1 MSTSALCAVHCTI
14 IQVAYI
20 VQRRNETRK
29 RTYIR
34 LGSEKAP
41 EFIVSNNGGFGFS
54 LNLVYCCL
62 YFMYNFIFL
71 FCRCSFCFQCATVQM
86 CLVAYNKFSE
96 RTKNTDSISRF
107 SIFSRVLVALCGRYI
122 LFQGMFSLFKHDIRE
137 YVFELLIESYPI
149 G

>member
-14 IQVAYI
+14 IVCI

-34 LGSEKAP
+34 LGREKAP

-54 LNLVYCCL
+54 LNPVYCCL

-71 FCRCSFCFQCATVQM
+71 FFRYSFCFQCATVQLFG
-86 CLVAYNKFSE
+86 CLQQIQW
-96 RTKNTDSISRF
+96 TKKECGFEIEIFYLLTCSSSLMRQKHFILRQISLHRHYAQP
-107 SIFSRVLVALCGRYI
+107 IWAD
-122 LFQGMFSLFKHDIRE
+122 DICE
-137 YVFELLIESYPI
+137 YVLE
-149 G
+149 